1 MILNAAQKAWVL
13 YDMGNASYALI
24 VRTVFAALI
33 FKYCA
38 DGVWESAATTARWG
52 YVCSAAGIAAGA
64 VSILLGALAD
74 ARNRRKLLLGIF
86 VAAGALSTAAFAL
99 LRKGMV
105 WHALALSF
113 ISLGCYMSANSFYDS
128 LLLSVCS
135 KSLRDR
141 LSTLAYAMGYVG
153 GVIPFIFCLALSGLM
168 ADKVSAMRWA
178 FIIASLWWLILS
190 LPLFAIVREHRAI
203 GGNAP
208 PSSFIDNC
216 RELVK
221 NRNVLLFLGAYFLY
235 IDGVGTIYTM
245 AAPIAVDIG
254 ISMPLLLGVILGLQ
268 FLAFPCTLLYGQ
280 LSRIFHPRTLVLAA
294 IGVYILISL
303 LALLMSFSAF
313 TSYRTGI
320 FILLAVLIGTSQGGI
335 QSLSRSLFSRIVPPR
350 QASEFF
356 GFYNLFGKFTTIV
369 GPVLVGIAAAGTGR
383 ATAGIAMLAVPFAL
397 GGFLLTKVDFSP
409 SFREKVDHGA

>member
-1 MILNAAQKAWVL
+1 MRLNAAQRAWVL

-24 VRTVFAALI
+24 VRTVFAALL

-38 DGVWESAATTARWG
+38 DGVWDPAVTTARWG
-52 YVCSAAGIAAGA
+52 YVCSIAGIAAGA

-74 ARNRRKLLLGIF
+74 ARNCRKLLLGIF
-86 VAAGALSTAAFAL
+86 VAAGTLSTAAFAL
-99 LRKGMV
+99 LQKGMV
-105 WHALALSF
+105 GYVLALSF

-141 LSTLAYAMGYVG
+141 LSTLAYALGYVG
-153 GVIPFIFCLALSGLM
+153 GVIPFILCLVLSALM
-168 ADKVSAMRWA
+168 TDKVAAMRGA
-178 FIIASLWWLILS
+178 FIIAALWWLILS
-190 LPLFAIVREHRAI
+190 LPLFAVVRERRRAR
-203 GGNAP
+203 GAEP
-208 PSSFIDNC
+208 PASFIDNC
-216 RELVK
+216 RELAK

-245 AAPIAVDIG
+245 AAPIAVDTG
-254 ISMPLLLGVILGLQ
+254 ISTPLLLGVILGLQ
-268 FLAFPCTLLYGQ
+268 FLAFPCTLFYGR
-280 LSRIFHPRTLVLAA
+280 LSRVFHPRTLVLGA

-313 TSYRTGI
+313 APHRPGI

-369 GPVLVGIAAAGTGR
+369 GPVLVGIAAAATGK
-383 ATAGIAMLAVPFAL
+383 ATTGIAMLAVPFAL
-397 GGFLLTKVDFSP
+397 GGFLLTRVDFSGKEL
-409 SFREKVDHGA
+409 SRGA

>member
-1 MILNAAQKAWVL
+1 MRLNAAQRAWVL

-24 VRTVFAALI
+24 VRTAFAALL

-38 DGVWESAATTARWG
+38 EGVWESAATTARWG

-74 ARNRRKLLLGIF
+74 ARNCRKLLLGVF
-86 VAAGALSTAAFAL
+86 VAAGTASTAAFAL
-99 LRKGMV
+99 LQKGMV
-105 WHALALSF
+105 WQVLALSF

-135 KSLRDR
+135 KSPRDR

-153 GVIPFIFCLALSGLM
+153 GVIPFILCLVLSSVM
-168 ADKVSAMRWA
+168 ADRIAAMRWA
-178 FIIASLWWLILS
+178 FIIASLWWLVLS
-190 LPLFAIVREHRAI
+190 LPLFAVVRERRTAR
-203 GGNAP
+203 GSEAP
-208 PSSFIDNC
+208 PSFAGSC
-216 RELVK
+216 RELAK

-254 ISMPLLLGVILGLQ
+254 ISTPMLLGVILGLQ
-268 FLAFPCTLLYGQ
+268 FLAFPCTLLYGR
-280 LSRIFHPRTLVLAA
+280 LSRIFHPRKLVLAA
-294 IGVYILISL
+294 IGVYVLISL
-303 LALLMSFSAF
+303 LALLMTFPVFASHRPA
-313 TSYRTGI
+313 I

-369 GPVLVGIAAAGTGR
+369 GPVLVGIAAAAAGK
-383 ATAGIAMLAVPFAL
+383 AAAGIAMLAVPFIL

-409 SFREKVDHGA
+409 SFREK

>member
-1 MILNAAQKAWVL
+1 MRLNAAQRAWVL

-24 VRTVFAALI
+24 VRTAFAALL

-38 DGVWESAATTARWG
+38 EGVWESAVTTARWG

-74 ARNRRKLLLGIF
+74 ARNCRKLLLGLF
-86 VAAGALSTAAFAL
+86 VAAGTASTAAFAL
-99 LRKGMV
+99 LQKGMV
-105 WHALALSF
+105 WQVLALSF

-153 GVIPFIFCLALSGLM
+153 GVIPFILCLVLSSVM
-168 ADKVSAMRWA
+168 DDRVAAMRWA
-178 FIIASLWWLILS
+178 FIIASLWWLVLS
-190 LPLFAIVREHRAI
+190 LPLFAVVRERRTAR
-203 GGNAP
+203 GSEAP
-208 PSSFIDNC
+208 PSFTGSC
-216 RELVK
+216 RELAK

-254 ISMPLLLGVILGLQ
+254 ISTPMLLGVILGLQ
-268 FLAFPCTLLYGQ
+268 FLAFPCTLLYGR
-280 LSRIFHPRTLVLAA
+280 LSRIFHPRKLVLAA
-294 IGVYILISL
+294 IGVYVLISL
-303 LALLMSFSAF
+303 LALLMTFPVFASHRPA
-313 TSYRTGI
+313 I

-369 GPVLVGIAAAGTGR
+369 GPVLVGIAAAAAGK
-383 ATAGIAMLAVPFAL
+383 AAAGIAMLAVPFIL

-409 SFREKVDHGA
+409 SFRKKEDHGA